1 MGEKLKELSLDA
13 GSNFVPKIISD
24 ILTEVS
30 VIEDFSQKLSKLDFH
45 VNAFEEE
52 LKKINV
58 FKREL
63 PICMHLLKDAIEKLK
78 EEELQLKGEEVR
90 PVMEQFIPLK
100 RDSNEIG
107 RDKRSGDFS
116 EKKNWMS
123 SAQLWSTPVLYENN
137 FDSKNQDSGLHL
149 RSRYE
154 EEGGIRS
161 EYQQQVCNFGNR
173 GGAFVPFKK
182 SSGGETKEDNG
193 LVSVQDLTLSS
204 PVIEMESCDLSMK
217 GKCGNGRVQQQ
228 HEAPRKQRRCW
239 SPELHKKFVDALHQL
254 GGAQAAT
261 PKQIRELMKVD
272 GLTNDEVKSH
282 LQKYRLH
289 IQKLPSSSAA
299 VSSSSWFTQEQ
310 YGDLLKA
317 IVTHS
322 GSPQGPLN
330 HGGSTKG
337 VSVNDGDSM
346 EDDEDDKSESHSKK
360 SLLQQPVE
368 DHV

>member
-1 MGEKLKELSLDA
+1 MGEKLKEQSLDA

-30 VIEDFSQKLSKLDFH
+30 VIDDFSQKLSKLNFY

-52 LKKINV
+52 LKKINA

-63 PICMHLLKDAIEKLK
+63 PNCMHLLKDAIEKLK
-78 EEELQLKGEEVR
+78 EEELQLKGKEVW
-90 PVMEQFIPLK
+90 PVMEQFISLK
-100 RDSNEIG
+100 SDSNEIG

-116 EKKNWMS
+116 DKKNWMS
-123 SAQLWSTPVLYENN
+123 SAQLWSTPVLYEND
-137 FDSKNQDSGLHL
+137 FDSKNQDSGLHF

-154 EEGGIRS
+154 EEGGIGS

-182 SSGGETKEDNG
+182 PSGGEMKGNNG
-193 LVSVQDLTLSS
+193 IVSVQDLPLSS
-204 PVIEMESCDLSMK
+204 PVDEMGSYDLSMK

-228 HEAPRKQRRCW
+228 QLAQRKQRRCW
-239 SPELHKKFVDALHQL
+239 SPELHKKFVNALHQL
-254 GGAQAAT
+254 GGAQTAT
-261 PKQIRELMKVD
+261 PRQIRELMKVD

-289 IQKLPSSSAA
+289 IQKLPSSSAG

-310 YGDLLKA
+310 YGDLSKA
-317 IVTHS
+317 IITHS

-330 HGGSTKG
+330 HGGPTKG
-337 VSVNDGDSM
+337 VWVNDGDSI
-346 EDDEDDKSESHSKK
+346 EDDEDEKSESHSKK
-360 SLLQQPVE
+360 SRLQQPVE

>member
-254 GGAQAAT
+254 GGAQAT